1 MALQSALAKVRD
13 APFLL
18 DAIRAGDA
26 LIDAAGHDG
35 GPHAVKVLAAAIG
48 EPDDQ
53 LISIAAVHALGAV
66 FDDGAG
72 ALLSD
77 LLSDRQLYLR
87 EHAAWALGSR
97 APRLD
102 AVGRLVAGVVAG
114 GFATVINQRALR
126 RWAQTSPDHI
136 ALALEGAL
144 LAQHDPAGRARLV
157 ETMGLVPGTVAGHM
171 LYRIATDEREP
182 IRSRMAAVAA
192 MGDRDDGRDSVDLV
206 RRLALSDG
214 ELAGVARLAAFDLRV
229 RRLHGPGPNADEF
242 RARALLD
249 PLPAAREPD
258 DETGLTV
265 AQLFLHAD
273 LDRELSRA
281 GAGDNG
287 GIATM
292 LVRLGD
298 ALAAEPGISR
308 VLTMSRGSVDA
319 AVDALTDPASGHVL
333 APIPLMSEPTDSANA
348 WPLSVAAERGIRR
361 ALTANGR
368 VDVVHL
374 RMADVGST
382 AAAAVATRLGIPT
395 VFTLAPD
402 PHAVIHALDMT
413 GALTRGTFGT
423 VDEREHYWFRT
434 GLVRRLAAGA
444 HHCALFPRPKL
455 RDQLRDLLGVDI
467 DQDSGRYTVV
477 PEGIDISV
485 TTAAAEDVRAA
496 GVHGGGAA
504 GAAVPGSGRHEP
516 SEMLSL
522 PTQPAL
528 VELAAL
534 VAALPANRRG
544 LPLAL
549 SVGRL
554 HRVKGMATVV
564 EAWAADPALRDRCNL
579 LIVGGDLVNPSA
591 DEQGQ
596 LDSIAA
602 VLADNPAAA
611 AGVLIPGHR
620 PNDVIARWMAAT
632 QLGLGEVIAPNGVY
646 VCGSLKE
653 EFGLALIEALAAGLV
668 VVGPEGGGPATYI
681 EHGVTGFLVDT
692 RSPRAVGSGIVQA
705 LDLVARPGDEQRV
718 ARAQGMV
725 ADRFTIEAM
734 AHSLA
739 AVYAG
744 VAAPARTL
752 AAS

>member
-18 DAIRAGDA
+18 DAIRAADA
-26 LIDAAGHDG
+26 LTDAAGHDG

-53 LISIAAVHALGAV
+53 LIAIAAVHALGAV

-72 ALLSD
+72 AVLSD
-77 LLSDRQLYLR
+77 LLSDPALYLR

-97 APRLD
+97 SPRLD
-102 AVGRLVAGVVAG
+102 AVGRLVSGVTTG

-144 LAQHDPAGRARLV
+144 LSLDDQAGRSRLV
-157 ETMGLVPGTVAGHM
+157 ETMGLVPGPVAANTLH
-171 LYRIATDEREP
+171 RIAADEREP

-192 MGDRDDGRDSVDLV
+192 LGDRDDGRASLDLL
-206 RRLALSDG
+206 RRLAESGG
-214 ELAGVARLAAFDLRV
+214 ELGGVARLAAFDLRF
-229 RRLHGPGPNADEF
+229 RTAHGTGPYGGE
-242 RARALLD
+242 L
-249 PLPAAREPD
+249 AAESTD
-258 DETGLTV
+258 QTGLTV

-319 AVDALTDPASGHVL
+319 AVDALTDPGAGHVL

-374 RMADVGST
+374 RMADVGSM
-382 AAAAVATRLGIPT
+382 AAAAVATQLGIPT

-413 GALTRGTFGT
+413 GALTRATFGT

-467 DQDSGRYTVV
+467 DQDPGRYTVV

-485 TTAAAEDVRAA
+485 TTAAANDVRDARRSVA
-496 GVHGGGAA
+496 TS
-504 GAAVPGSGRHEP
+504 AVQSTSGSQTGQLVENACW
-516 SEMLSL
+516 
-522 PTQPAL
+522 PTHPAL
-528 VELAAL
+528 LDLASL
-534 VAALPANRRG
+534 VAALPVNRRG
-544 LPLAL
+544 LPLVM

-564 EAWAADPALRDRCNL
+564 EAWASDPALRNRCNL
-579 LIVGGDLVNPSA
+579 LIVGGDLENPSA

-596 LDSIAA
+596 LDFIAA
-602 VLADNPAAA
+602 VLADNPDAA
-611 AGVLIPGHR
+611 AGVIIPGHR
-620 PNDVIARWMAAT
+620 PNDVVARWMAAA
-632 QLGLGEVIAPNGVY
+632 QMGLRDLIAPNGVY

-681 EHGVTGFLVDT
+681 DDGVTGFLVDT
-692 RSPRAVGSGIVQA
+692 RSPRAVGAGIGAA
-705 LDLVARPGDEQRV
+705 LDLVALPGDEQRV
-718 ARAQGMV
+718 RKAQGMV
-725 ADRFTIEAM
+725 AERFTIEAM
-734 AHSLA
+734 AHALA
-739 AVYAG
+739 AVYSG
-744 VAAPARTL
+744 VAAPSRTL

>member
-1 MALQSALAKVRD
+1 MALQSAVAKVRD

-18 DAIRAGDA
+18 DAIRAADT
-26 LIDAAGHDG
+26 LTDAAGRDG

-53 LISIAAVHALGAV
+53 LIAIAAVHALGAV

-72 ALLSD
+72 AVLSD
-77 LLSDRQLYLR
+77 LLSDPQLYLR

-97 APRLD
+97 VPRLD
-102 AVGRLVAGVVAG
+102 AVGRLVSGVAAG

-126 RWAQTSPDHI
+126 RWAQTTPDHV

-144 LAQHDPAGRARLV
+144 LGLDDPGARARLV
-157 ETMGLVPGTVAGHM
+157 ETMGLVPGAVAARSLH
-171 LYRIATDEREP
+171 RIATDEREP

-192 MGDRDDGRDSVDLV
+192 LGDRTDGTASMELL
-206 RRLALSDG
+206 RRLARAGG
-214 ELAGVARLAAFDLRV
+214 ELAGVARLAAFDLGVRDERV
-229 RRLHGPGPNADEF
+229 PGSGAGELGAGLGFGSRRVVAEPNDS
-242 RARALLD
+242 
-249 PLPAAREPD
+249 
-258 DETGLTV
+258 GLVV

-298 ALAAEPGISR
+298 ALAAESGIAR
-308 VLTMSRGSVDA
+308 VLTMSRGSVGA
-319 AVDALTDPASGHVL
+319 AVDALSDRATGHVL
-333 APIPLMSEPTDSANA
+333 APIPLMSEPTDAANA

-361 ALTANGR
+361 ALTAHGR

-374 RMADVGST
+374 RMADVGSM
-382 AAAAVATRLGIPT
+382 AAAAVATGLGIPT

-413 GALTRGTFGT
+413 GALTRANFGT

-444 HHCALFPRPKL
+444 NHCALFPRPKL

-467 DQDSGRYTVV
+467 EQDPGRYTVV
-477 PEGIDISV
+477 PEGIDMSV
-485 TTAAAEDVRAA
+485 TAAAADDVRAA
-496 GVHGGGAA
+496 SRPGT
-504 GAAVPGSGRHEP
+504 AAVSSRNPGSGTDGDSAPLH
-516 SEMLSL
+516 
-522 PTQPAL
+522 PAL
-528 VELAAL
+528 ADLAAL
-534 VAALPANRRG
+534 VAALPAHRRG
-544 LPLAL
+544 LPLAI

-564 EAWAADPALRDRCNL
+564 EAWAADPVLRNRCNL
-579 LIVGGDLVNPSA
+579 LIVGGDLDNPSA

-602 VLADNPAAA
+602 VLADNPGAAT
-611 AGVLIPGHR
+611 GVLVPGHR
-620 PNDVIARWMAAT
+620 PNDVVARWMAAA
-632 QLGLGEVIAPNGVY
+632 QLGLGDLVAANGVY

-681 EHGVTGFLVDT
+681 DEGVTGFLVDT
-692 RSPRAVGSGIVQA
+692 RSPLAVRAGIAAA
-705 LDLVARPGDEQRV
+705 LDLVALPGDDQRV
-718 ARAQGMV
+718 AKAQGMV

-734 AHSLA
+734 AHALA
-739 AVYAG
+739 AVYTG
-744 VAAPARTL
+744 VAAPARTM